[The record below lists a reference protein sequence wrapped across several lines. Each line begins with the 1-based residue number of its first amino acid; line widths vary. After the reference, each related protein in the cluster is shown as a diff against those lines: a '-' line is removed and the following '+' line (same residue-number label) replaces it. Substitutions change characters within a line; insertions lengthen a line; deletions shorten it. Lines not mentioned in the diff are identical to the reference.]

1 MGIRASQPAYLKKPL
16 LLFGIGFLFC
26 SLLVIVAFDL
36 TSSWLLQT
44 TVWRPYVAA
53 IPGVV
58 LSGFFIPLF
67 LYMRHNDELVK
78 KITTKSLATAC
89 VLGLSAHVVSMTRAT
104 IGGYPEFDG
113 AIVVAVMAS
122 TFLVVAMFLSWKHR

>member
-1 MGIRASQPAYLKKPL
+1 MGIRASQPAHLKKPL
-16 LLFGIGFLFC
+16 LLFGIGFLFY
-26 SLLVIVAFDL
+26 SLLVVTAFNL
-36 TSSWLLQT
+36 TSNWLLQA

-58 LSGFFIPLF
+58 LSGFFLLLF
-67 LYMRHNDELVK
+67 SYMRRNDELIK
-78 KITTKSLATAC
+78 EITTKSLATAC
-89 VLGLSAHVVSMTRAT
+89 IFGLAAQVVSITRAT

-113 AIVVAVMAS
+113 AIIVAVVAS